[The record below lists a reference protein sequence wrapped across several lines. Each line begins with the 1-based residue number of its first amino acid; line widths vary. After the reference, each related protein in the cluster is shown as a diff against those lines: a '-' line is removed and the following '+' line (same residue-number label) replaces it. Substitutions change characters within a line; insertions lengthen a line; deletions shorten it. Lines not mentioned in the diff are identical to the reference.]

1 MNFSK
6 KIFFI
11 LIALLGYSDQIFA
24 QGTNSLDLNTLINQ
38 LINKSKNKELSLS
51 DIPGFSNFAPYIPSS
66 VYNFLKDLKL
76 TNLKAQPY
84 KSTDEL
90 ISAETNI
97 EGIET
102 QIRIILGTNPI
113 TQTSNTPSP
122 SHTANTS
129 STYIGYIENI
139 ISETEAYV
147 TKIAKDIVSQLS
159 AIKLGLVIELPKGFQ
174 FAQLNPDL
182 KFLDSVRL
190 EDGALALGT
199 NFNDPTYGDIKAGL
213 TLIAKAQL
221 EEPFLTANNFIKNAT
236 NGAYG
241 LPQTEFE
248 LRGNILPGVSGTSI
262 GRTVPGRI
270 TFQSSNK
277 PLIEFDNMNFKLIVL
292 PPTKE
297 LKYGS
302 GLSLGLS
309 GGLKLLLNNLYSNLS
324 PLDFQA
330 FFNIDTSLKASL
342 SATMNGLLDL
352 KPVGLPFT
360 FGNVTINQ
368 DFNIQNMQNL
378 NLKNLVLA
386 GQANFGPANQQS
398 KLISTINLNFNEN
411 NTNIFTYGTLEPATP
426 GRNALSLSDIL
437 NLSTTAY
444 TQLKS
449 GESQFKTNIP
459 ELAIKHAEFFFSPSN
474 IIYGNKTLP
483 GGLTID
489 TSLDIF
495 GGTANV
501 VFKLDQTGFDAT
513 GYIVSEIDLGLV
525 KILGASESKTCQSAD
540 LCNIACN
547 GQPTIKTQ
555 NILFPNELKNTIT
568 NNFTL
573 DSNNIPQLLQN
584 RPDYSK
590 ATGGLVNIFF
600 HPPTDVAMLINAK
613 ISADAGP
620 DLGVINSDA
629 CINATS
635 SGIFAYFKQKV
646 LGVLDTQF
654 SLHAKDY
661 QTPNK
666 QWYICGKAT
675 PATENLL
682 VSLIAKRID
691 QAKQQAL
698 SKINDAQ
705 NKVSNAQAVYNKAL
719 NNAQSKVSDA
729 QAAYNKALNAAKAK
743 ISQAADS
750 IQRDLDKA
758 KKACGS

>member
-11 LIALLGYSDQIFA
+11 LIALLGYSDQTFA
-24 QGTNSLDLNTLINQ
+24 QAANNLDLNTLINQ

-51 DIPGFSNFAPYIPSS
+51 DIPGFSNFAPYVPSS

-97 EGIET
+97 EGIEA
-102 QIRIILGTNPI
+102 QIRIILGANPSS
-113 TQTSNTPSP
+113 QASNTSSP
-122 SHTANTS
+122 NHTTNTS

-309 GGLKLLLNNLYSNLS
+309 GGLKLLLNNMYSNLS
-324 PLDFQA
+324 PLDFEA

-342 SATMNGLLDL
+342 SATMSGLLDL

-398 KLISTINLNFNEN
+398 KLISTIDLNFNEN

-449 GESQFKTNIP
+449 GESQFKANIP

-573 DSNNIPQLLQN
+573 DSNHIPQLLQN

-635 SGIFAYFKQKV
+635 SGIFAYFQQKV

-705 NKVSNAQAVYNKAL
+705 NKVSNAQAAYNKAL